1 MNRLIH
7 FLTFAALVLGMVS
20 CSLGR
25 KKTWTYEPS
34 ADGSTAIIVSGKAV
48 PPANIPH
55 AVLRAVSAGNRICGK
70 PYLMGGGH
78 RRFED
83 KAYDCSGAV
92 SYLLHHAGC
101 LSAPTT
107 SSALRKFGEKG
118 EGRWI
123 TVYAKNGHT
132 FISVA
137 GLRMDTGYHGER
149 EGPRWTTHSRPAK
162 GYVARHPEG
171 L

>member
-1 MNRLIH
+1 MNTLIRLSV
-7 FLTFAALVLGMVS
+7 FAALVLGMAS
-20 CSLGR
+20 CSFGR

-34 ADGSTAIIVSGKAV
+34 ANGKTAIIVKGKAV

-123 TVYAKNGHT
+123 TVYAKNGHLH
-132 FISVA
+132 FSCGPSDGHRLPWRA
-137 GLRMDTGYHGER
+137 GGAALDDSFASG
-149 EGPRWTTHSRPAK
+149 K
-162 GYVARHPEG
+162 GVCGQAS
-171 L
+171 